1 MFNDVGWVEILIIFI
16 VAVFLIGPEKIP
28 KAVEDIKA
36 AILAARNAINRT
48 KMSLSDDLGPEFDEF
63 RKPLGEL
70 AKLRAMGP
78 KAALTKTLFDGDD
91 TYLDALDPKK
101 FWNDTDP
108 ASVNRASAPTRIPD
122 AASPSTPGTQGEA
135 SSTESPTASTSKKP
149 SDNDQ
154 TGSTRIGREG
164 PAGTGTVDYSDVL

>member
-1 MFNDVGWVEILIIFI
+1 VFNDVGWVEILIIFI
-16 VAVFLIGPEKIP
+16 VAVFLIGPEKVP

-108 ASVNRASAPTRIPD
+108 KNVNDTSAAQTVSNASDAPQPTPP
-122 AASPSTPGTQGEA
+122 APSPTQGTTGDKSA
-135 SSTESPTASTSKKP
+135 
-149 SDNDQ
+149 DQ
-154 TGSTRIGREG
+154 RPHTPP
-164 PAGTGTVDYSDVL
+164 PAGSGPVDYSDVL

>member
-1 MFNDVGWVEILIIFI
+1 VFNDVGWVEILIIFI

-28 KAVEDIKA
+28 KAVEDIKV

-108 ASVNRASAPTRIPD
+108 KKVNQTSAPTSITD
-122 AASPSTPGTQGEA
+122 TPGNVSQP
-135 SSTESPTASTSKKP
+135 SSTQSQSTSSIGTASTSNEPTAPKNNG
-149 SDNDQ
+149 D
-154 TGSTRIGREG
+154 G
-164 PAGTGTVDYSDVL
+164 PAGTTGSTVDYSDVL

>member
-101 FWNDTDP
+101 FWSDTDP
-108 ASVNRASAPTRIPD
+108 ANVNRASAPTNIAKPAPQAPD
-122 AASPSTPGTQGEA
+122 PKEGEGPSNA
-135 SSTESPTASTSKKP
+135 SPTASTSKPGANGDSSKAP
-149 SDNDQ
+149 D
-154 TGSTRIGREG
+154 GRDG
-164 PAGTGTVDYSDVL
+164 DAGTGTVDYSDVL

>member
-108 ASVNRASAPTRIPD
+108 KKVNQTSAPTSIAD
-122 AASPSTPGTQGEA
+122 ASGSASQPSSTQSHSTPSTG
-135 SSTESPTASTSKKP
+135 TASTSSKP
-149 SDNDQ
+149 TAPKND
-154 TGSTRIGREG
+154 GDG
-164 PAGTGTVDYSDVL
+164 PAGATGSTVDYSDVL